1 MSGRGITASFLLSL
15 FCKITNL
22 EPTSQFKL
30 VQDPDLNR
38 VIDLL
43 INKTI
48 TVRLY
53 NSLLTFRDTDEKF
66 EVQGDLLEM
75 ITKKIYNVD
84 LANLADRKLMY
95 EFAKKS
101 ILMKKL

>member
-1 MSGRGITASFLLSL
+1 MTGRGITALFLLSRL
-15 FCKITNL
+15 SKITNL

-48 TVRLY
+48 TVSLY

-66 EVQGDLLEM
+66 EVQGDLLKK

-84 LANLADRKLMY
+84 LANLVDRKLMY